1 MPEPAP
7 GSSAVSHPAATARAA
22 LLLAH
27 LPGGVALDTPIG
39 VEVRAQLDGRTIR
52 INAGDI
58 GAIACREEGADGEV
72 LAELDAPSVSVA
84 LAWIT
89 SQIRV

>member
-1 MPEPAP
+1 MPESAP
-7 GSSAVSHPAATARAA
+7 GTSAASHPAATARAA

-27 LPGGVALDTPIG
+27 LPGSVALVTPIG

-52 INAGDI
+52 IYAGDI

-72 LAELDAPSVSVA
+72 IAELDAPSVSA
-84 LAWIT
+84 ASAWIT
-89 SQIRV
+89 SRIRA